1 LRPKEGEKT
10 MAYTPEL
17 SMGASSSLR
26 RIAWALNVPMTKA
39 IERVF
44 ETLPQILD
52 TRLICE
58 SCRDKSKCPECA
70 FNSHN
75 QTQQEKEE
83 PS

>member
-1 LRPKEGEKT
+1 

-17 SMGASSSLR
+17 SMRASSSLR
-26 RIAWALNVPMTKA
+26 RIAWAMDLPMTSA

-58 SCRDKSKCPECA
+58 ACRDKSKCSDCA

-75 QTQQEKEE
+75 QTQQEKEGRD
-83 PS
+83 

>member
-1 LRPKEGEKT
+1 

-26 RIAWALNVPMTKA
+26 RIAWAMNLPMTKTL
-39 IERVF
+39 ERVF

-70 FNSHN
+70 FNSQN
-75 QTQQEKEE
+75 QTQQKKKG
-83 PS
+83 PN

>member
-1 LRPKEGEKT
+1 

-52 TRLICE
+52 RSLICE
-58 SCRDKSKCPECA
+58 ACRDKSKCPGCA

-75 QTQQEKEE
+75 QIQQEKEGIA
-83 PS
+83 

>member
-1 LRPKEGEKT
+1 

-44 ETLPQILD
+44 ETLPLILD
-52 TRLICE
+52 KRLICE
-58 SCRDKSKCPECA
+58 ACRDKSKCSTCG
-70 FNSHN
+70 FNTHN
-75 QTQQEKEE
+75 QTQQAKEVIA
-83 PS
+83 